1 MGFFGCS
8 AWRMA
13 LRLLRN
19 FKFSR
24 AMKISVF
31 LATVFGL
38 MFVAH
43 SMWGAEAAKK
53 TAKKGPRVTKQV
65 FFDVEIGGKKL
76 GRIVIGLFGKTVP
89 KTVENFAALAA
100 HEKVLVTEKANSIES
115 LKIS

>member
-1 MGFFGCS
+1 MLLNELAQRQQAFGCS

-65 FFDVEIGGKKL
+65 KRHFRFFNQL
-76 GRIVIGLFGKTVP
+76 
-89 KTVENFAALAA
+89 
-100 HEKVLVTEKANSIES
+100 TEDK
-115 LKIS
+115 